1 MDTQKQNPFS
11 KCKECIYHD
20 DLPIEHEFN
29 RRYKRALDR
38 VEALKDSGF
47 PTEIAIKIVEM
58 TYSYFYCDF
67 CDDNVL
73 CRYHKDKCLY
83 YCKYDL
89 NIICEECYK
98 DRVEFVQ
105 Q

>member
-1 MDTQKQNPFS
+1 MEKQNPFS
-11 KCKECIYHD
+11 ECKESIYHD
-20 DLPIEHEFN
+20 DLPIDHVFN
-29 RRYKRALDR
+29 SAYKANLDR

-47 PTEIAIKIVEM
+47 PREIAIKIIKM
-58 TYSYFYCDF
+58 TYSYFDCDF
-67 CDDNVL
+67 CCDNIL